1 MSERILKALMQLFAI
16 IARVDENIESQ
27 EPVTS
32 GEGRKIVESFLSQE
46 LSHAAVEEYL
56 KIFDE
61 FLISFQGGSKKKDGK
76 RKKTSVHSVKVLRI
90 CTQINEELAQRQ
102 KIIVL
107 VRILEF
113 INANEVVDAQ
123 ELEFAQTVADTFN
136 VSMEEYNIIKDFV
149 EAPIDRI
156 IDNEDMLYVTANPK
170 EDFKQ
175 AKHIYSEGIEG
186 QIRVLKITSVNFHF
200 FKYLGTSELN
210 LNGQPLLEGRHV
222 ILNQG
227 SSIRSSKVQPI
238 YYSDIIGAF
247 LSDTSAAKIVFKA
260 ENVVYKF
267 KSGKIGLQTF
277 NFAEESGSLLGIM
290 GGSGAGK
297 STLLNVLNGNYT
309 PAEGQVTINGV
320 DIHREKNKIEGV
332 IGYVSQDDLLI
343 EELTVFQ
350 NLFYNAKLCFGGM
363 DDKLIAKRVLKTL
376 SSLGLYETKD
386 LKVGSPLEKTISG
399 GQRKRLNIALE
410 LIREPSVLFV
420 DEPTSGLSSRDSENI
435 MDLLKELALK
445 GKLIFVVIHQP
456 SSDIFKMFD
465 KLLIL
470 DVGGFPIYNGNP
482 VDGVMYFK
490 KCINH
495 VKSDESECPVCG
507 NVNPEQIFNII
518 ESKVVDEYGNQ
529 TQHRKISPKEWNK
542 SYLEELEPEPDKTEN
557 VLEIPESTFK
567 KPGFLKQLRVFF
579 IRDVLSKLTNRQYML
594 INLLEAPLLAFV
606 LAFFVRFY
614 NIQDGVEYTFR
625 DNQNIPQFIFIS
637 VIVALFIGLTVA
649 AEEIIKD
656 QKILKRES
664 FLNLSKGSYLTAKIS
679 IMFIISAIQMAFFVL
694 IGNLVLEIY
703 GMWWQYWLIL
713 FSLSC
718 FANLLGLNISASF
731 NSVKVIYILIPILII
746 PQLLFSG
753 VIVKFDKLNPMFGN
767 ESSVPLIGNVMAS
780 RWAYEAMAV
789 SQFKDNKYGEIF
801 FDVEKKES
809 FASWKKVTWLA
820 EMKNQEGFMKMNLGD
835 FSKVAKTVEAHT
847 ILKNEI
853 EREENFIKNLTCN
866 ECVDDIKLEE
876 LFPELY
882 GENSQ
887 VKTYT
892 FPKYYTKYEL
902 ENGYI
907 TGIKKPDQE
916 GFSSDALNGQKWG
929 PGENDQNLFDV
940 QTKSNVLYISQMNF
954 DSKEKKDEF
963 LERVS
968 DTKDGLSSFYTATD
982 KYFDI
987 LSQHYENV
995 RKKNKDLKN
1004 AKTKQIVD
1012 NYGIERYQSL
1022 VNDYTNDALEQ
1033 FVRNKAELSSVVVS
1047 NGYLVQKSDPI
1058 YLDPYDQHF
1067 WNAHFYAPRKRI
1079 AMLNTYVPTYWANI
1093 GVMWLMTIMLIITLR
1108 IDFFKKLMDWFPKFG
1123 AWLKEKFK
1131 KSEE

>member
-16 IARVDENIESQ
+16 IARVDENIDSE

-32 GEGRKIVESFLSQE
+32 GEGRKIVEAFLSQE
-46 LSHAAVEEYL
+46 LSQSAVQAYL
-56 KIFDE
+56 DIFDE

-113 INANEVVDAQ
+113 INANDVVDDQ

-136 VSMEEYNIIKDFV
+136 VSMDEYNMIKDFV
-149 EAPIDRI
+149 EAKLDRI
-156 IDNEDMLYVTANPK
+156 LDHENMLYVTAYK
-170 EDFKQ
+170 QEDYKH

-186 QIRVLKITSVNFHF
+186 QIRVLKISSVNFHF
-200 FKYLGTSELN
+200 FKYLGDAPLS
-210 LNGQPLLEGRHV
+210 LNGQPLLQGRHV

-247 LSDTSAAKIVFKA
+247 LSDISATKIVFKA
-260 ENVVYKF
+260 EDVVYKF
-267 KSGKIGLQTF
+267 KGGKIGLQPF

-309 PAEGQVTINGV
+309 PAEGKVTINGV
-320 DIHREKNKIEGV
+320 DIHREKGEIEGV

-363 DDKLIAKRVLKTL
+363 DDRLIAKRVLKTL
-376 SSLGLYETKD
+376 SALGLYETKD

-470 DVGGFPIYNGNP
+470 DVGGYPIYNGNP

-495 VKSDESECPVCG
+495 VKSDESECPECG

-529 TQHRKISPKEWNK
+529 TQHRKISPKEWND
-542 SYLEELEPEPDKTEN
+542 SYLENLEPDTST
-557 VLEIPESTFK
+557 VQDAHEIPESTFK
-567 KPGFLKQLRVFF
+567 KPGFIKQLRVYFV
-579 IRDVLSKLTNRQYML
+579 RDLLSKLTNRQYML
-594 INLLEAPLLAFV
+594 INMLEAPALAFI
-606 LAFFVRFY
+606 LAFFVKFY
-614 NIQDGVEYTFR
+614 NISEGGAYTFR
-625 DNQNIPQFIFIS
+625 TNQNIPQFLFIS

-664 FLNLSKGSYLTAKIS
+664 FLNLSKGSYLTSKIS
-679 IMFIISAIQMAFFVL
+679 IMFIISAIQMWFFVL
-694 IGNLVLEIY
+694 IGNWILEIQ

-753 VIVKFDKLNPMFGN
+753 VIVKFDKLNPLFGD
-767 ESSVPLIGNVMAS
+767 ESAVPLVGNVMAS
-780 RWAYEAMAV
+780 RWAYEALAV
-789 SQFKDNKYGEIF
+789 EQFTSNEYGEIYF
-801 FDVEKKES
+801 ELEKKKS
-809 FASWKKVTWLA
+809 FASWKKDIWL
-820 EMKNQEGFMKMNLGD
+820 QELNGYLDMVKINAGKID
-835 FSKVAKTVEAHT
+835 KWEETENAAKV
-847 ILKNEI
+847 IGNEI
-853 EREENFIKNLTCN
+853 EREEGFLKVRKANGQEEYLLCG
-866 ECVDDIKLEE
+866 ECITHDILVDIY
-876 LFPELY
+876 PEMY
-882 GENSQ
+882 GENSK
-887 VKTYT
+887 V
-892 FPKYYTKYEL
+892 TKKEVAVDYEL
-902 ENGYI
+902 EE
-907 TGIKKPDQE
+907 KPN
-916 GFSSDALNGQKWG
+916 ALSALK
-929 PGENDQNLFDV
+929 
-940 QTKSNVLYISQMNF
+940 
-954 DSKEKKDEF
+954 KEKDVAYLISLEFASEEEKNAFVNRDDGGVIDNAFSETKAYFEILKNYYKSVVDTNRAKIDRKNTEIINTYGKDEY
-963 LERVS
+963 LAL
-968 DTKDGLSSFYTATD
+968 KDRA
-982 KYFDI
+982 
-987 LSQHYENV
+987 
-995 RKKNKDLKN
+995 
-1004 AKTKQIVD
+1004 
-1012 NYGIERYQSL
+1012 
-1022 VNDYTNDALEQ
+1022 TNDALEQ
-1033 FVRNKAELSSVVVS
+1033 FATNKTELSKVEEVD
-1047 NGYLVQKSDPI
+1047 GYLIQKSDPI
-1058 YLDPYDQHF
+1058 YLDPYDKYF
-1067 WNAHFYAPRKRI
+1067 WNSHFYAPRKKI
-1079 AMLNTYVPTYWANI
+1079 KMLNMYVPTYWANI
-1093 GVMWLMTIMLIITLR
+1093 AVIWMMSIFLIVTLR
-1108 IDFFKKLMDWFPKFG
+1108 FDALKKLLDGLEKLFG
-1123 AWLKEKFK
+1123 RIKFK
-1131 KSEE
+1131 KSKES